1 MATIINNDNLRELVN
16 SYILDKS
23 RKIILG
29 IYIYEFLI

>member
-16 SYILDKS
+16 SYIIDKT

-29 IYIYEFLI
+29 IYI